1 MTWTYFQIQIAASCS
16 ARSAKLG
23 AKHLMLAC
31 IYVDNSCHGNVP
43 LCSVTRAFHRADIA
57 IGFHGAG
64 LSNAYYMRPGGVV
77 VEVVYDYDAR

>member
-1 MTWTYFQIQIAASCS
+1 
-16 ARSAKLG
+16 
-23 AKHLMLAC
+23 MLFFHTDSNAP
-31 IYVDNSCHGNVP
+31 IF
-43 LCSVTRAFHRADIA
+43 SVARAFHRADIA